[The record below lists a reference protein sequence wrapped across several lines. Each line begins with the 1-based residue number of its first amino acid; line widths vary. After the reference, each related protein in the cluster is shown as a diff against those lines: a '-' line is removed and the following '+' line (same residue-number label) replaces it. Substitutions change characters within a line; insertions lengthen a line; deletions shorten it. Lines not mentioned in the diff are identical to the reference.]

1 MTGDDT
7 TTTKNT
13 TTTTTKPKRDERD
26 RDKYETRELFC
37 QLTSDELLDFGKKMA
52 ERDREIAVLESKI
65 DALKLNAK
73 ALRGEADRLGLDRS
87 RLAIA
92 IDSGQEPRDVECM
105 WREPDDGFVMEL
117 VRLDT
122 EDVVDTRAMKESEKQ
137 RALDF
142 VNSDDEPTA
151 PGVPPGVASTAAT
164 GVVAAV
170 DDDDELLPLETKPDA
185 STTTGKRASTRRT
198 FDGNN

>member
-1 MTGDDT
+1 MTGDET
-7 TTTKNT
+7 TTTKN
-13 TTTTTKPKRDERD
+13 TTTTKPKRDERD

-37 QLTSDELLDFGKKMA
+37 QLTDDELLEFGKKMA
-52 ERDREIAVLESKI
+52 ERDREIAVLDSKI
-65 DALKLNAK
+65 DALKLNQK

-92 IDSGQEPRDVECM
+92 IDTGQEPRDVECT
-105 WREPDDGFVMEL
+105 WREAADGFVMEL
-117 VRLDT
+117 VRDDT
-122 EDVVDTRAMKESEKQ
+122 SEIVATRPMKENEKQ

-142 VNSDDEPTA
+142 ENTDDEPTA

-185 STTTGKRASTRRT
+185 STTTTSKRASTRRT

>member
-7 TTTKNT
+7 TTKATT
-13 TTTTTKPKRDERD
+13 TTTTTK
-26 RDKYETRELFC
+26 RDKDKHETRELYC
-37 QLTSDELLDFGKKMA
+37 KLNDDELLEAGKKMA

-92 IDSGQEPRDVECM
+92 IDSGQEPRDVECE

-117 VRLDT
+117 VRTDT
-122 EDVVDTRAMKESEKQ
+122 NEVVDTRAMKESEKQ

-151 PGVPPGVASTAAT
+151 PGVPPGVASTVAAGVAAT
-164 GVVAAV
+164 A

-185 STTTGKRASTRRT
+185 STTTSKRASTRRT